1 MTQSTLSPY
10 YGFYENEIQKKNIK
24 EVPTQKIY
32 VTKYVIEVPT
42 HTTQPIPVPVVLW
55 DL

>member
-1 MTQSTLSPY
+1 MKY
-10 YGFYENEIQKKNIK
+10 KKKKKNIK